1 MVLCVK
7 KKKNY
12 ELAERKKI
20 TQEKHLVYTNSAKK
34 FIQR

>member
-1 MVLCVK
+1 MVLSKK

-12 ELAERKKI
+12 ELAEKKI